1 MQIRHLPDQLS
12 EFLQMLACDS
22 RDNERVPSLAE
33 LSKELGVSV
42 ASLREQLEVARAL
55 GFVEV
60 RPKTGIRRL
69 PFSFRPAVEQSLAY
83 AVALDASYFALFGNF
98 RRHVETAYWH
108 EAVALLDERD
118 RQDLRD
124 LIVRA
129 QEKLH
134 RTPIQIPQQ
143 EHRELHTWIYRR
155 LNNVFVMGILDS
167 YWDLYEAVGLDVYTD
182 LNYLQ
187 LVWTYHQKMVEAI
200 CSGDFEYGHK
210 LLTEHMDLLNQRS
223 KTSPKQLFE

>member
-1 MQIRHLPDQLS
+1 MQIRHLPNRLS
-12 EFLQMLACDS
+12 DFLQLLASDS
-22 RDNERVPSLAE
+22 HINDRVPSLAE
-33 LSKELGVSV
+33 ISKDLKVSV

-55 GFVEV
+55 GLVDV

-69 PFSFRPAVEQSLAY
+69 PFSFRPAVEQSVAY
-83 AVALDASYFALFGNF
+83 AIAVDASYFSLFANF
-98 RRHVETAYWH
+98 RRHVEAAYWF
-108 EAVALLDERD
+108 EAVALLDD
-118 RQDLRD
+118 QDKLDLRQ
-124 LIVRA
+124 LISRA

-134 RTPIQIPQQ
+134 RSPIQIPQQ
-143 EHRELHTWIYRR
+143 EHRELHTWIFRK

-200 CSGDFEYGHK
+200 CNGDFAIGYAA
-210 LLTEHMDLLNQRS
+210 LTEHMDLINQRS
-223 KTSPKQLFE
+223 KVSPKQLFE